1 MVKRI
6 VKNWRNP
13 NAAGGLQGPKRYAGN
28 NNVKLTNV
36 ISYLRGRDGY
46 TLHKQPRRKFPR
58 RKIVATT
65 INSQWVGDLLDLQKL
80 SKDNDGVKYILFYID
95 VVSRK
100 LYGEPLIDKSGA
112 SVLKATKAIFD
123 RVRVKPRRIQFDKGT
138 EINNKLNNKF
148 LKDLKI
154 KLFFTEDDAIKGSL
168 VERSNRNMKRVIH
181 AYLTEYNT
189 RRYIDVLQQFI
200 QSYNNSFHKNI
211 GMKPNEVNKSNVID
225 AIYHNISIPP
235 KRTVKFK
242 KGDYVRLLGTKKVFD
257 RGYDILWSEQIFIV
271 KHILKTTPTTYTVE
285 DLSGESIKGSF
296 YQQELQ
302 LVKYPEEFLVE
313 KVFKHRVR
321 MKNKKPIREVL
332 VRWLGYPEKFDE
344 WVQENSVTKTK

>member
-123 RVRVKPRRIQFDKGT
+123 RVKVKPRRIQFDKGT
-138 EINNKLNNKF
+138 EINNF
-148 LKDLKI
+148 FDL
-154 KLFFTEDDAIKGSL
+154 
-168 VERSNRNMKRVIH
+168 RHM
-181 AYLTEYNT
+181 Y
-189 RRYIDVLQQFI
+189 FI
-200 QSYNNSFHKNI
+200 
-211 GMKPNEVNKSNVID
+211 
-225 AIYHNISIPP
+225 
-235 KRTVKFK
+235 
-242 KGDYVRLLGTKKVFD
+242 
-257 RGYDILWSEQIFIV
+257 
-271 KHILKTTPTTYTVE
+271 
-285 DLSGESIKGSF
+285 
-296 YQQELQ
+296 
-302 LVKYPEEFLVE
+302 
-313 KVFKHRVR
+313 
-321 MKNKKPIREVL
+321 
-332 VRWLGYPEKFDE
+332 
-344 WVQENSVTKTK
+344 